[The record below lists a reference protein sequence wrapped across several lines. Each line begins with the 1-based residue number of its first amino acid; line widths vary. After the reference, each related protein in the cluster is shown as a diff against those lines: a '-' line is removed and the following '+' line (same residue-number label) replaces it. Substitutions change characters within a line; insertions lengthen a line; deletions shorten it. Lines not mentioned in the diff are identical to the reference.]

1 MPYFDF
7 QQSFTEVVVN
17 KGGYLLRRFQAK
29 KVSPLLPITTQR
41 FGLVQTPKEPLNY
54 LISVNLPKKAQKLN
68 LGRSNLSFWQF
79 GGGQSESE
87 KSTIYLRV
95 VY

>member
-41 FGLVQTPKEPLNY
+41 FGLV
-54 LISVNLPKKAQKLN
+54 
-68 LGRSNLSFWQF
+68 
-79 GGGQSESE
+79 
-87 KSTIYLRV
+87 
-95 VY
+95 